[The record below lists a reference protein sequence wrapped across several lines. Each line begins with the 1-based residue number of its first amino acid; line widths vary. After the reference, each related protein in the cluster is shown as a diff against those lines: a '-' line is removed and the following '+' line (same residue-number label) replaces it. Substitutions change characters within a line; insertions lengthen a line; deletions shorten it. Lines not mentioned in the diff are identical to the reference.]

1 MSRLKDLL
9 ISFTV
14 LTFYMQESSR
24 TNNEETTQKE
34 DFKTKASRLKEHV
47 GDYVNT
53 YIQIGKA
60 KAVRGVSTATAGII
74 VGITAFF
81 FLFFFLFFAG
91 FGLGWWLG
99 NLFDNRAAGFFA
111 VAGFYLL
118 LCLLLFATRKKLI
131 VPLIQKLII
140 SKVYE

>member
-1 MSRLKDLL
+1 
-9 ISFTV
+9 
-14 LTFYMQESSR
+14 MQEHSK
-24 TNNEETTQKE
+24 THTEETVPKE
-34 DFKTKASRLKEHV
+34 EFKTKVNRLKEHV

-60 KAVRGVSTATAGII
+60 KAVKGASTATAGIV

-81 FLFFFLFFAG
+81 FMFFFLFFVG

-99 NLFDNRAAGFFA
+99 NVFENRAAGFFA

-118 LCLLLFATRKKLI
+118 LCGLLFALRKKLI
-131 VPLIQKLII
+131 VPLIQKMII